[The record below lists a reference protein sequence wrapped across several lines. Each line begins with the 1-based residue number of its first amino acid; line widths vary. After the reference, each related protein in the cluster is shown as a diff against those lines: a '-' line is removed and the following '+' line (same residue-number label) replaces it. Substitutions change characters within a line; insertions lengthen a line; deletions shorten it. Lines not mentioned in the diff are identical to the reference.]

1 MLNFI
6 FTELIVDDHLI
17 IKGISKQIIKKGEKE
32 YNLTLRFVEIKG
44 EENKESKN
52 VIWLY
57 KKDNSESYNR

>member
-32 YNLTLRFVEIKG
+32 YNLTLRFAEIKG